1 MMFVDYGTISYPVTI
16 ILNEDL
22 AVAYSGRRKD
32 VFTIESMKQL
42 EEMMD
47 TILNSDMML
56 SFIQSLINES
66 LRQEMKEI
74 S

>member
-1 MMFVDYGTISYPVTI
+1 
-16 ILNEDL
+16 
-22 AVAYSGRRKD
+22 
-32 VFTIESMKQL
+32 
-42 EEMMD
+42 MD